1 MDTEM
6 DTEVLSLIKPKEEEE
21 EEKVLNEVKNEEIGV
36 NILEDNTQPTFS
48 FSTKISYILNKILYF
63 TSCSSKNSIKSTN
76 QPN

>member
-1 MDTEM
+1 MDNEVK
-6 DTEVLSLIKPKEEEE
+6 TEVLSLIKPKEEEE
-21 EEKVLNEVKNEEIGV
+21 EEKVLNEIKNEEIRV
-36 NILEDNTQPTFS
+36 NMVEDNTQPTFS

>member
-21 EEKVLNEVKNEEIGV
+21 EKQVLNEVKNEEIRV
-36 NILEDNTQPTFS
+36 NILKDNTQPTFS

-63 TSCSSKNSIKSTN
+63 TSCSSKN

>member
-1 MDTEM
+1 M

-21 EEKVLNEVKNEEIGV
+21 EEEKVLNEIKNEEIRV
-36 NILEDNTQPTFS
+36 NIVEDNTQPTFS

-63 TSCSSKNSIKSTN
+63 TSCSSKN

>member
-1 MDTEM
+1 M